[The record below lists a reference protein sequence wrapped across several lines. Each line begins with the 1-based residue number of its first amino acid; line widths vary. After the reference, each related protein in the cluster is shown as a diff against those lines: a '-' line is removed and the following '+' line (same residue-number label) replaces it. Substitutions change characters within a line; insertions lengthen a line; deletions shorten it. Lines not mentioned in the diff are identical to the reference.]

1 MAAEL
6 FSMAGS
12 VCGREFTEARPVTG
26 AEGNSATPVTP
37 VTVCLFVRDI
47 GEGISLI
54 TLLSTKPSSALTE
67 GHTHVCT
74 TMANVKK
81 TNAITIKRP
90 YPFHISI

>member
-1 MAAEL
+1 
-6 FSMAGS
+6 MAGS
-12 VCGREFTEARPVTG
+12 VCGRAFTEARPFIG
-26 AEGNSATPVTP
+26 AEGKSAIPVTP
-37 VTVCLFVRDI
+37 VIVCLFVSDI

-54 TLLSTKPSSALTE
+54 TLFTTKPSGV
-67 GHTHVCT
+67 GHIVHVFT